1 MKKIL
6 TTIVLNVISII
17 TFLRF
22 RLFMQ
27 KRRRVSEDEIAT
39 TEIAALNKKYRLVL
53 RANHTIVW
61 TWNLETKEIE
71 CECEC
76 YLEQK
81 DTCKRY
87 TVTEESFYA
96 RIHPDDLVKIKKTYE
111 RLANHEITMFQE
123 EFRYRLLTALDEYNW
138 VESFAIVG
146 ESEFDGQTLTI
157 VGGMV
162 VITERKRLEQEAQKK
177 EQAEESNRMKS
188 AFLSNIRHEIRTP
201 LNAIVGFSSLI
212 TQGVEPEEAAEY
224 RGIIHQ
230 NNALL
235 LQLVDD
241 VLDLSDIESGQ
252 INFSYSPVDISEML
266 LMLEKNYREETKK
279 GVKLFCELPQ
289 QSYFVNIDGHRVAQV
304 LKNYLSNACK
314 FTSSGYI
321 SMGFEETQEGVYFYV
336 TDTGKGIAKE
346 NVSQVFDRFAK
357 FDAYTRGVGLGLSV
371 CQTIVHKMKGDV
383 GVYSEEGKGSTFWFT
398 VPCGARMGYEMWK
411 LYEDE
416 IIESEVVFAS

>member
-1 MKKIL
+1 MKKVV
-6 TTIVLNVISII
+6 TTIVLKVISII

-22 RLFMQ
+22 HLFMQ
-27 KRRRVSEDEIAT
+27 KRRQVAEDQIAAA
-39 TEIAALNKKYRLVL
+39 EMAALNKKYRLVL

-76 YLEQK
+76 YLDEK
-81 DTCKRY
+81 TACKRY
-87 TVTEESFYA
+87 SVTEDSFYA
-96 RIHPDDLVKIKKTYE
+96 RIHPDDLAKIKNTYK
-111 RLANHEITMFQE
+111 RLARHEISMFQE
-123 EFRYRLLTALDEYNW
+123 EFRYRLLTALEEYNW

-146 ESEFDGQTLTI
+146 ESESGGQTLTI

-162 VITERKRLEQEAQKK
+162 VVTERKRLEQEAQKK
-177 EQAEESNRMKS
+177 EQAEEANRMKS

-201 LNAIVGFSSLI
+201 LNAIVGFSNLI
-212 TQGVEPEEAAEY
+212 TQGVEPEDAVEY
-224 RGIIHQ
+224 SRIIHQ

-252 INFSYSPVDISEML
+252 IDFSYSPVDISEMF
-266 LMLEKNYREETKK
+266 LMLEKNYREETKE
-279 GVKLFCELPQ
+279 GVRLSCELPQ
-289 QSYFVNIDGHRVAQV
+289 QSYFVNIDGRRVAQV

-321 SMGFEETQEGVYFYV
+321 SMGFEEMKEGVYFYV

-371 CQTIVHKMKGDV
+371 CQTIVHKMNGDV

-398 VPCGARMGYEMWK
+398 VPCGAQMGYEMWK
-411 LYEDE
+411 LYEDQDV
-416 IIESEVVFAS
+416 ESEIVLAS